1 MPDPHLEHQNVK
13 IRQLIDDY
21 RMGRVVIP
29 AVGSSAKGVV
39 MKPLSD
45 ALLCFETCVVMRS
58 DDDSRLAN
66 EFARSFLR
74 RYEPQRLPPKQMELS
89 LSA

>member
-1 MPDPHLEHQNVK
+1 VAILTVPDCVGITAE
-13 IRQLIDDY
+13 
-21 RMGRVVIP
+21 GVVI
-29 AVGSSAKGVV
+29 
-39 MKPLSD
+39 KPLSHTS
-45 ALLCFETCVVMRS
+45 LCFDTCLIMRT

-74 RYEPQRLPPKQMELS
+74 RYEPRRTPPKQMELG

>member
-1 MPDPHLEHQNVK
+1 M
-13 IRQLIDDY
+13 
-21 RMGRVVIP
+21 
-29 AVGSSAKGVV
+29 AVLTKPMALGVRAEGVV
-39 MKPLSD
+39 VKPLSD
-45 ALLCFETCVVMRS
+45 TSLCFQTCVIMRT

-74 RYEPQRLPPKQMELS
+74 KHAPQQLPPKQMELW